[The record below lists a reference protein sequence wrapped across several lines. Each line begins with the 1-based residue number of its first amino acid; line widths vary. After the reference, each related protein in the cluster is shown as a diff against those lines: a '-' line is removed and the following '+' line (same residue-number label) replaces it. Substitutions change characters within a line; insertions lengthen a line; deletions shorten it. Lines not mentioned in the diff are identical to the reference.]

1 VQPKYTISIQHKC
14 LTRERKKTKKI
25 MKVRKMKAIIGNR
38 PMVKGIEEKGFNS
51 TTTLLQ
57 SSKLRSFFLSRLLHY
72 EDY

>member
-1 VQPKYTISIQHKC
+1 
-14 LTRERKKTKKI
+14 

-57 SSKLRSFFLSRLLHY
+57 SSKLRSFFLSRLMHY